1 MPDFD
6 NVVIGAG
13 VVGLAVARELSKRGS
28 TLLIEKNKT
37 FGEEVSS
44 RNSEVIH
51 SGIYYK
57 ENSKKAFHCQR
68 GKELLYGYCKKNN
81 IPHKKIGKLIVS
93 EESSSKKLHDLLE
106 QGKKNGLHD
115 LVFLDRE
122 ELLDLEPEL
131 TASKAI
137 LSPSTGI
144 IDSHS
149 FMQSLLT
156 DFENEK
162 THTLFKTTVLGID
175 CKDAEYEIEI
185 KNPDDSKF
193 MFTAKNVVS
202 AAGLHTSSL
211 FDRTKGKGAIKRYSV
226 KGVKGNYYSYSG
238 KSPFSRLIY
247 PLPDKYGL
255 GIHSTLDLSGKL
267 KFGPDV
273 DLSDDTL
280 DVNTDLKEKFSK
292 AIRSYWTSFDESK
305 LHPDYSGLRPKIV
318 KNSEFYTD
326 FIFQTLKKRNG
337 TLLFLHGIESP
348 GLTSS
353 LSIGEYIANCLFQK

>member
-1 MPDFD
+1 MTDFE

-13 VVGLAVARELSKRGS
+13 VVGLATARELSKRGS
-28 TLLIEKNKT
+28 TLLIEKNQA

-57 ENSKKAFHCQR
+57 ENSNKAFHCKR
-68 GKELLYGYCKKNN
+68 GKELLYQYCEKNN
-81 IPHKKIGKLIVS
+81 IPHKKIGKLIVA
-93 EESSSKKLHDLLE
+93 EESSSDKLFVYLE
-106 QGKKNGLHD
+106 QGKKNGLND
-115 LVFLDRE
+115 LVLLDRQD
-122 ELLDLEPEL
+122 LHDLEPEL
-131 TASKAI
+131 TAFSAI

-149 FMQSLLT
+149 FMQSLLA
-156 DFENEK
+156 DLENENA
-162 THTLFKTTVLGID
+162 HALFKTTVLGIN
-175 CKDAEYEIEI
+175 CKAKEIEVNI
-185 KNPDDSKF
+185 KNPDASEF
-193 MFTAKNVVS
+193 LFTAKNVVS
-202 AAGLHTSSL
+202 AAGLHTSAL
-211 FDRTKGKGAIKRYSV
+211 FDRTKGTDSLKRYSV

-238 KSPFSRLIY
+238 KSPFNRLIY

-273 DLSDDTL
+273 DFSDDTL
-280 DVNTDLKEKFSK
+280 DVNTDLKDKFSK

-318 KNSEFYTD
+318 KDSEFYTD
-326 FIFQTLKKRNG
+326 FIFQTLKKGNG

-348 GLTSS
+348 GLTAS
-353 LSIGEYIANCLFQK
+353 LSIGEYIANSFYQK